1 MNIRMVSQSIA
12 AIMLLS
18 AMAALADPP
27 PGFRWTQTFGD
38 DFDGTAVD
46 LKKWKPQF
54 FGCHVINGELQ
65 AYQPGNVSVSD
76 GKLCL
81 VARREQCSYAYCG
94 QPGIVKDYSSGCA
107 VSEGK
112 FAQKYGYWEGRF
124 VFPRVRGSWPTFWLL
139 PQNESG
145 QMAGWPPEVDI
156 FDAVDLG
163 DGPLMDLPWGIYCGS
178 NYPNPGGNV
187 YLCTGNRAPLSSDMS
202 VNYHTAGF
210 LWTPDSAAFYVDDVR
225 VRNKSGQTEAAYR
238 GGTQWTYPMYM
249 LVNMAL
255 NPNVGATYANLPC
268 TTKVDWVRVY
278 AQAPLPADNTPPTL
292 APSGFSAQVL
302 GDTKIRLSWE
312 RLADAADPET
322 GIKSYALYQNGVKI
336 IDTRNIAD
344 TVIGLT
350 EATAYTFAVAA
361 LNWRDLEGPKASVT
375 ATTLAD
381 VAPPTIPICY
391 ARDSAHVVVYFSE
404 PVSQATA
411 ETPAHYAMTGGV
423 TVTSATLDTG
433 GTKVL
438 LTTSSLPTGVSVTM
452 TVTGVADRAKVANTC
467 NATIRFS
474 YPQAKGVIANYYEVD
489 YRCRLPQ
496 LADLAALTPQK
507 RTVLPYVSASASAC
521 LRAHN
526 FVLEEFGILLITKP
540 DTYTFSLAASDGAA
554 LYFGSQK
561 IIDID
566 GCQSRAERQAEPMQ
580 LAAGAYPIHVV
591 YGDSATAQK
600 TCLLFYA
607 VPGGVK
613 TMVSG
618 DMVLV
623 PEELSVTIAPV
634 VRRDRDAMN
643 VRYVRIGTAAAKL
656 QINSTVAEAQGVTV
670 SVYDAHGAV
679 VGALKRE
686 GLNLGLTNISLENL
700 ALAPGHYVCSVRAG
714 GRVLQAP
721 FMVAQ

>member
-1 MNIRMVSQSIA
+1 
-12 AIMLLS
+12 
-18 AMAALADPP
+18 
-27 PGFRWTQTFGD
+27 
-38 DFDGTAVD
+38 
-46 LKKWKPQF
+46 
-54 FGCHVINGELQ
+54 
-65 AYQPGNVSVSD
+65 
-76 GKLCL
+76 
-81 VARREQCSYAYCG
+81 
-94 QPGIVKDYSSGCA
+94 
-107 VSEGK
+107 
-112 FAQKYGYWEGRF
+112 
-124 VFPRVRGSWPTFWLL
+124 
-139 PQNESG
+139 
-145 QMAGWPPEVDI
+145 
-156 FDAVDLG
+156 
-163 DGPLMDLPWGIYCGS
+163 
-178 NYPNPGGNV
+178 
-187 YLCTGNRAPLSSDMS
+187 
-202 VNYHTAGF
+202 
-210 LWTPDSAAFYVDDVR
+210 
-225 VRNKSGQTEAAYR
+225 
-238 GGTQWTYPMYM
+238 
-249 LVNMAL
+249 
-255 NPNVGATYANLPC
+255 
-268 TTKVDWVRVY
+268 
-278 AQAPLPADNTPPTL
+278 
-292 APSGFSAQVL
+292 
-302 GDTKIRLSWE
+302 
-312 RLADAADPET
+312 
-322 GIKSYALYQNGVKI
+322 
-336 IDTRNIAD
+336 
-344 TVIGLT
+344 
-350 EATAYTFAVAA
+350 
-361 LNWRDLEGPKASVT
+361 
-375 ATTLAD
+375 
-381 VAPPTIPICY
+381 
-391 ARDSAHVVVYFSE
+391 VYFSE

-438 LTTSSLPTGVSVTM
+438 LTTSSLPTGASVTM

-507 RTVLPYVSASASAC
+507 RTVLPYVSAAASAY

-561 IIDID
+561 IVDID
-566 GCQSRAERQAEPMQ
+566 GCFPRTERQAEPMQ

-634 VRRDRDAMN
+634 VRRDRDAMS

-721 FMVAQ
+721 FMVAH